1 MPIVP
6 TDLITQLRRFVG
18 ETTNPAGRSVDEISQ
33 AAIRRWVEAM
43 GDTNPIYVDAV
54 AAQATGRDGIIAP
67 PAMLG
72 VWTMKSYRETITPA
86 STTNGVLGALADAGF
101 TATPG
106 VGCRHDY
113 GRELVLGDRLEVA
126 TTVAAV
132 TDEKQTSR
140 GPGHFVTNRST
151 FRDAT
156 GAVVGTQ
163 DLTVFALRPQSYEP
177 AAQGDRGDS
186 PPSRPTD
193 AAGTGERLPELVVAL
208 DRLGVIA
215 CTTACNDFR
224 AGHYDPDVARSLGF
238 ADIFTDI
245 PTTTGLVARYV
256 TDWTGPAARLQSI
269 DLRLGRPFFAGDSLR
284 LRGTVTARDGATVTL
299 SIDGD
304 TSVGRHVGA
313 TVVVRV

>member
-1 MPIVP
+1 MPS
-6 TDLITQLRRFVG
+6 DLITKLHQFVG

-33 AAIRRWVEAM
+33 GAIRRYVEAM

-54 AAQATGRDGIIAP
+54 AARRTGRDGVIAP

-72 VWTMKSYRETITPA
+72 VWTMKGYRETITPA
-86 STTNGVLGALADAGF
+86 ATSSGVLGVLAEAGF

-106 VGCRHDY
+106 VGCRQHYD
-113 GRELVLGDRLEVA
+113 RELVLGDRLEVE
-126 TTVAAV
+126 TRVAAV
-132 TDEKQTSR
+132 TDEKSTSR

-151 FRDAT
+151 FRDAS
-156 GAVVGTQ
+156 GEVVGTQ
-163 DLTVFALRPQSYEP
+163 DLTVFALRPQKYEP
-177 AAQGDRGDS
+177 AALVD
-186 PPSRPTD
+186 D
-193 AAGTGERLPELVVAL
+193 ARAPLADGPVSAGRAQRLPDLEVAL

-256 TDWTGPAARLQSI
+256 TDWAGPAARLQSI
-269 DLRLGRPFFAGDSLR
+269 DLRLGRPFFAGDALR
-284 LRGTVTARDGATVTL
+284 LHGVVAARHGADVTL
-299 SIDGD
+299 RVEGD

-313 TVVVRV
+313 NVVVRL